1 MYKGTTQ
8 MTFLRAMMPL
18 FPASITESSTVSPPA
33 RPPHRLPGSLS
44 LVLPAYNEEDNI
56 RVVVEQVLEVL
67 PQYTDTFE
75 VIPVNDGSVDRTGEI
90 VAELAREDDRVRPV
104 SYKVNKGYG
113 GAVASG
119 FAATQYDYVMFMDAD
134 RQFNIN
140 DISLLAPF
148 VGQFDIVAG
157 FRMERS
163 DSLHRRINAEIFNI
177 AVRILFGVHLRDLD
191 CAFKIFRGDQLRSLD
206 LISNGALINCEM
218 QAKLRRQGATLV
230 QVGVHHYPRV
240 AGSSTGGN
248 LKVILKAMRD
258 ILILWWK
265 MRDYNPDV
273 APNRTPPD
281 DRFFAR
287 LRRIP
292 WHLKRRIKHRNDK
305 TTPIT

>member
-1 MYKGTTQ
+1 MK
-8 MTFLRAMMPL
+8 MFRAMLPLIPTSIAESETVTMPK
-18 FPASITESSTVSPPA
+18 PVA
-33 RPPHRLPGSLS
+33 HRLPGSLS
-44 LVLPAYNEEDNI
+44 LVLPAYNEQENI
-56 RVVVEQVLEVL
+56 RIVVEQALEVL
-67 PQYTDTFE
+67 PEYVDTFE
-75 VIPVNDGSVDRTGEI
+75 VIPVNDGSSDRTGEI
-90 VAELAREDDRVRPV
+90 LDELAREDDRVRPV
-104 SYKVNKGYG
+104 SYKNNKGYG
-113 GAVASG
+113 GAVSSG
-119 FAATQYDYVMFMDAD
+119 FAATRYDYVMFMDAD

-140 DISLLAPF
+140 DISMLAPF
-148 VGQFDIVAG
+148 VGTYDIVAG

-163 DSLHRRINAEIFNI
+163 DPLHRRINAEVFNI

-206 LISNGALINCEM
+206 LISHGALINCEM

-265 MRDYNPDV
+265 MRDYHPEV
-273 APNRTPPD
+273 APNRTAPD
-281 DRFFAR
+281 DSFFAR
-287 LRRIP
+287 LRRVP
-292 WHLKRRIKHRNDK
+292 WHVKRRIDQHNDD